1 MPLTSGPDLLV
12 AVVTHTLPDTLEP
25 ILRALC
31 ADGADPAR
39 IVLFH
44 TSAPSPAATRAVAE
58 LQAQWGVQAVCTPR
72 AMRIGEARQF
82 LVDQQGPRGFIAFLD
97 DDCVPLPGWTEA
109 ALAACADGE
118 RTALVYGPRYPVV
131 GAGVGSLIRAMETRD
146 SRKLALAAAEPQAA
160 VTSPRA
166 LCAGGNTIVNVAA
179 ARELGLT
186 EETFARTAFE
196 DVDFQLRA
204 TRRGWRVQF
213 RANLAVDHHD
223 QLGFRALFRKSLQ
236 SGRGMAQCA
245 RHHGAEFWSHC
256 RWRPWRTLVSW
267 FAVLAALAVGAA
279 LNPWLATA
287 AALPV
292 VLSSAAHHRA
302 LHGAQ
307 LAHRLTF
314 LLVKPVRD
322 LTIALGFLARYAT
335 LGTDRGSS
343 PAPRTT
349 AAAPQSTAPDRA
361 PSADDLT
368 SRAGTTTART
378 GDQVG
383 RPGAPGLRAKH
394 VAGL

>member
-25 ILRALC
+25 VLRALC
-31 ADGADPAR
+31 ADGEDPAR

-44 TSAPSPAATRAVAE
+44 TGAPSPAATRAVAD
-58 LQAQWGVQAVCTPR
+58 LQAAWGVQAVCTPR

-82 LVDQQGPRGFIAFLD
+82 LVDQQRARGFIAFLD

-109 ALAACADGE
+109 ALAACAEAE
-118 RTALVYGPRYPVV
+118 RTALVYGPRYPVL

-146 SRKLALAAAEPQAA
+146 SRKLALAAAAPQAA
-160 VTSPRA
+160 TTSPRA
-166 LCAGGNTIVNVAA
+166 LCAGGNTIVNIAA

-186 EETFARTAFE
+186 EEMFARSAFE

-204 TRRGWRVQF
+204 TRRGWLVQF
-213 RANLAVDHHD
+213 RADLAVDHHD
-223 QLGFRALFRKSLQ
+223 QLGLRALFRKSLQ

-245 RHHGAEFWSHC
+245 RRHGAEFWAHC
-256 RWRPWRTLVSW
+256 RWRPWRTLVAW
-267 FAVLAALAVGAA
+267 FAVLAALAAGAV

-302 LHGAQ
+302 LHGA
-307 LAHRLTF
+307 LFAHRLTF
-314 LLVKPVRD
+314 LLIKPVRD

-335 LGTDRGSS
+335 LGTDRGTA
-343 PAPRTT
+343 PAPRTP
-349 AAAPQSTAPDRA
+349 AAAPQTTAPAQAPSSADRA
-361 PSADDLT
+361 A
-368 SRAGTTTART
+368 RAGTTT
-378 GDQVG
+378 G
-383 RPGAPGLRAKH
+383 RPGDAAGRPVAPALRAER